1 MDQWPGAPSVYFGT
15 TGSGAAR
22 LTDEGARV
30 GRKRSKVGVGYSAVV
45 QQFVEQIKLANQCMR
60 KALFT
65 CVVYTKTD
73 YNDRVV
79 SLSAHAGYACE

>member
-45 QQFVEQIKLANQCMR
+45 QQFVEQIKQ
-60 KALFT
+60 
-65 CVVYTKTD
+65 YTEQWEVRIGE
-73 YNDRVV
+73 RVR
-79 SLSAHAGYACE
+79 G